1 MRSEERN
8 EGDYRIYAGAV
19 RAPSGSGYIAT
30 VVVKRVRGQ
39 AVDTPREAYRHDN
52 LAGGHRWPCAEAA
65 RLASLAFGQEVI
77 RNEPYRLR
85 G

>member
-1 MRSEERN
+1 M
-8 EGDYRIYAGAV
+8 

-30 VVVKRVRGQ
+30 VVVKRVLG
-39 AVDTPREAYRHDN
+39 APDAPREAYRHDS
-52 LAGGHRWPCAEAA
+52 LAGGHRWPSPAAA
-65 RLASLAFGQEVI
+65 RLVSLAFAQEVI